1 MAEGKQIRLFLI
13 DGTFSGLVTAEI
25 MNWTGHVF
33 KGSRSELARIYQRE
47 EAQRTGVYILLGDKS
62 DGSPLA
68 YIGETDNI
76 ASRLKQHASKK
87 AFWNEVVFVTSK
99 DGNLTSA
106 HARYI
111 EAQLIQSAKE
121 IGRIP
126 LENGNEPTGGA
137 DLPEADA
144 SDMDHFIREFLTI
157 LPVLGVE
164 IFRGRSAKWD
174 ADPSEERVVK
184 CDSPVFQIVVKRHG
198 GTAYGQIVDGEF
210 TVLKGSAIAAEVT
223 HKDNVAESTRKQ
235 FELRK
240 QLHARL
246 RGEGVIVVSDGGTTT
261 LTKDVPFS
269 SPSAAAAF
277 VQGRATANGRREW
290 KTKDDIA
297 YADWESGN
305 NPFDSCSF

>member
-33 KGSRSELARIYQRE
+33 KGSRSELGRIYQRE

-68 YIGETDNI
+68 YIGESDNI
-76 ASRLKQHASKK
+76 ASRLKQHAAKK
-87 AFWNEVVFVTSK
+87 SFWSEVVFVTSK

-111 EAQLIQSAKE
+111 EAQLIQRAKE

-144 SDMDHFIREFLTI
+144 SDMNHFIKEFLTI

-164 IFRGRSAKWD
+164 VFRGRSSKWD
-174 ADPSEERVVK
+174 DALKAGEELQY
-184 CDSPVFQIVVKRHG
+184 DSPIFQVSVKKHG
-198 GTAYGQIVDGEF
+198 GTA
-210 TVLKGSAIAAEVT
+210 
-223 HKDNVAESTRKQ
+223 DN
-235 FELRK
+235 
-240 QLHARL
+240 ARIL
-246 RGEGVIVVSDGGTTT
+246 AHFRIPA
-261 LTKDVPFS
+261 LT
-269 SPSAAAAF
+269 
-277 VQGRATANGRREW
+277 
-290 KTKDDIA
+290 
-297 YADWESGN
+297 
-305 NPFDSCSF
+305 

>member
-1 MAEGKQIRLFLI
+1 MRSIGQSCAVSGTLFFSSPCLFNPPICQRFSVIFSCYFCLSFSDVRTDTIAVNGRKLVIMAEGKQIRLFLI

-33 KGSRSELARIYQRE
+33 KGSRSELGRIYQRE

-68 YIGETDNI
+68 YIGESDNI
-76 ASRLKQHASKK
+76 ASRLKQHAAKK
-87 AFWNEVVFVTSK
+87 SFWSEVVFVTSK

-111 EAQLIQSAKE
+111 EAQLIQRAKE

-144 SDMDHFIREFLTI
+144 SDMNHFIKEFLTI

-164 IFRGRSAKWD
+164 VFRGRSSKWD
-174 ADPSEERVVK
+174 DALKAGEELQY
-184 CDSPVFQIVVKRHG
+184 DSPIFQVSVKKHG
-198 GTAYGQIVDGEF
+198 GTAYGQIIDGEF

-223 HKDNVAESTRKQ
+223 RKDNVVESTRRQ

-240 QLHARL
+240 H
-246 RGEGVIVVSDGGTTT
+246 S
-261 LTKDVPFS
+261 LTQCHQ
-269 SPSAAAAF
+269 AA
-277 VQGRATANGRREW
+277 
-290 KTKDDIA
+290 
-297 YADWESGN
+297 
-305 NPFDSCSF
+305 

>member
-33 KGSRSELARIYQRE
+33 KGSRSELGRIYQRE

-68 YIGETDNI
+68 YIGESDNI
-76 ASRLKQHASKK
+76 ASRLKQHAAKK
-87 AFWNEVVFVTSK
+87 SFWSEVVFVTSK

-111 EAQLIQSAKE
+111 EAQLIQRAKE

-144 SDMDHFIREFLTI
+144 SDMNHFIKEFLTI

-164 IFRGRSAKWD
+164 VFRGRSTRWD
-174 ADPSEERVVK
+174 AELNTEK
-184 CDSPVFQIVVKRHG
+184 ETQYGSPVFQIQVKKHG
-198 GTAYGQIVDGEF
+198 GVAYGQIVDGEF
-210 TVLKGSAIAAEVT
+210 TVLRGSAVAAKVT
-223 HKDNVAESTRKQ
+223 RKIDVVESTRKQ

-240 QLHARL
+240 KLHERL
-246 RGEGVIVVSDGGTTT
+246 CDEGAIVIDEEGIAT

-277 VQGRATANGRREW
+277 VQGRASANGRREW
-290 KTKDDIA
+290 KTTDGDA
-297 YADWESGN
+297 YADWEERK
-305 NPFDSCSF
+305 

>member
-33 KGSRSELARIYQRE
+33 KGSRSELGRIYQRE

-68 YIGETDNI
+68 YIGESDNI
-76 ASRLKQHASKK
+76 ASRLKQHAAKK
-87 AFWNEVVFVTSK
+87 SFWSEVVFVTSK

-111 EAQLIQSAKE
+111 EAQLIQRAKE

-144 SDMDHFIREFLTI
+144 SDMNHFIKEFLTI

-164 IFRGRSAKWD
+164 VFRGRSSKWD
-174 ADPSEERVVK
+174 DALKAGEELQY
-184 CDSPVFQIVVKRHG
+184 DSPIFQVSVKKHG
-198 GTAYGQIVDGEF
+198 GTAYGQIIDGEF

-223 HKDNVAESTRKQ
+223 RKDNVVESTRRQ

-240 QLHARL
+240 QLHERL
-246 RGEGVIVVSDGGTTT
+246 NNEGAIVIDDKGIAT
-261 LTKDVPFS
+261 LTRDVPFS

-277 VQGRATANGRREW
+277 VQGRATANGCREW
-290 KTKDDIA
+290 RTKDNDT
-297 YADWESGN
+297 YADWEGWK
-305 NPFDSCSF
+305 

>member
-33 KGSRSELARIYQRE
+33 KGSRSELGRIYQRE

-68 YIGETDNI
+68 YIGESDNI
-76 ASRLKQHASKK
+76 ASRLKQHAAKK
-87 AFWNEVVFVTSK
+87 SFWSEVVFVTSK

-111 EAQLIQSAKE
+111 EAQLIQRAKE

-144 SDMDHFIREFLTI
+144 SDMNHFIKEFLTI

-164 IFRGRSAKWD
+164 VFRGRSSKWD
-174 ADPSEERVVK
+174 DALKAGEELQY
-184 CDSPVFQIVVKRHG
+184 DSPIFQVSVKKHG
-198 GTAYGQIVDGEF
+198 GTAYGQIIDGEF

-223 HKDNVAESTRKQ
+223 RKDNVVESTRRQ

-240 QLHARL
+240 QLHERL
-246 RGEGVIVVSDGGTTT
+246 NKSLPPLPICICIIIFGPPLTTSI
-261 LTKDVPFS
+261 S
-269 SPSAAAAF
+269 SRTSLYKSSS
-277 VQGRATANGRREW
+277 GRRRRERH
-290 KTKDDIA
+290 I
-297 YADWESGN
+297 SCQSR
-305 NPFDSCSF
+305 NPLIIDNDCSLIV